1 LFYYNKEQIT
11 IFLLIYVDDI
21 IVTSSSQEV
30 VPALLDDLHSNFVL
44 KDLGDLHYFLGVEL
58 HRARDGI
65 HLSQGKYASDII
77 RRVGMTHCKPFSTLL
92 SKSIEQGNL
101 LGVEDATNYRSI
113 MRTLLNYLTLTRP
126 DIAFSSNKVCKFLYP
141 PTDIH

>member
-1 LFYYNKEQIT
+1 
-11 IFLLIYVDDI
+11 
-21 IVTSSSQEV
+21 
-30 VPALLDDLHSNFVL
+30 
-44 KDLGDLHYFLGVEL
+44 
-58 HRARDGI
+58 
-65 HLSQGKYASDII
+65 
-77 RRVGMTHCKPFSTLL
+77 MTHCKPFSTLL